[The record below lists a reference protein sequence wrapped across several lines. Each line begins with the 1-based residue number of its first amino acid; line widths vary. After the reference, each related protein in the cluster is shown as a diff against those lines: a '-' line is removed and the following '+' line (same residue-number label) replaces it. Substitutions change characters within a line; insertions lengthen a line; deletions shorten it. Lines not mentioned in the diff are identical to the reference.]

1 MELNGSFCYNTVI
14 LSEAAQQRCEA
25 EESSAFYGCEDPST
39 RLRLPRDD
47 MIFGGKKMEG
57 FTVALALVDAIPVL
71 SFGISMVIIASRFDS
86 PLFMI
91 GAFLS
96 VLAGCCKVCW
106 KLVLG
111 IWKKDLRWLNKPFLP
126 MQITGFGFILGSLL
140 TGLGKINWG
149 GVLAVVTSLPSLAFF
164 LAWIGLMFFLG
175 WYRKNRFKNDDAHS
189 NWTAQIVNAVGQ
201 TCLLLGILFA
211 G

>member
-1 MELNGSFCYNTVI
+1 
-14 LSEAAQQRCEA
+14 
-25 EESSAFYGCEDPST
+25 
-39 RLRLPRDD
+39 
-47 MIFGGKKMEG
+47 MEG
-57 FTVALALVDAIPVL
+57 FTVGLALVDAIPVL

-91 GAFLS
+91 GAALS
-96 VLAGCCKVCW
+96 VLAGCCKVAW

-111 IWKKDLRWLNKPFLP
+111 IAKKDLRWLNKPFLP
-126 MQITGFGFILGSLL
+126 MQITGFLL
-140 TGLGKINWG
+140 MLISFVLDFRKISWG
-149 GVLAVVTSLPSLAFF
+149 GVLAAVTGLPSIVFF
-164 LAWIGLMFFLG
+164 LVWIGLMGFMG
-175 WYRKNRFKNDDAHS
+175 WYRKHKFSNDDAKS